1 MINDQDAINSLN
13 KVDKKGKTTGQ
24 KFADVAKKGAKI
36 GAAVVGATAAAG
48 GALLGMAS
56 KTAETT
62 DRIDKMSQKIGLSR
76 EGFQEWDFIMSQSG
90 MSVDQ
95 LQTGFK
101 TLVTQVDQAVQ
112 GTGKG
117 AESFKKLGVSVK
129 DANGN
134 VKDQETIFN
143 ESVVAL
149 QGMEDGTEK
158 AKLANDLFGRSGAEM
173 MPLLNGA
180 AGSVDEMKQKA
191 HDLGLVLDD
200 ETIDSG
206 VVFTDTMDQVKR
218 SLGALTTNV
227 GAEVMPMVQSFLEWV
242 LANMPTIQNV
252 MSTAFDFIGKFVS
265 VAVNIFNEFFMPAI
279 TTMYDWVIA
288 NMPMIRDTF
297 EQVFNN
303 IKEIWETTIKPTFEA
318 LMSVVKLVWDIFV
331 MAFPYIWE
339 VVKIA
344 FDNIKNIW
352 ETILQPTIM
361 FIVDIINFLV
371 GVFRENMPVIESTF
385 KNLVDA
391 FKRYYEGFF
400 KPTINAIAGI
410 IGWLRDKFTE
420 YILPLV
426 SNVIGWFSRMALGIS
441 EKMSSAQDKV
451 RDAVNKI
458 KGFFDGI
465 KKAKDTVLGIFSNIY
480 NGIKDKIESARDAVK
495 NAIDKIKG
503 FFNFNFKWPKLK
515 MPKFGISGSMNPV
528 TWLKNGVPKL
538 TVRWNAKGGIFDK
551 PTIFNTAQ
559 GLQGVGEA
567 GPEAIM
573 PLSKLESMLNLNN
586 EKKGNEVT
594 VNVNIDTFNNE
605 SDKDINE
612 LAEKLAFETNRR
624 LSGGGLGYV

>member
-1 MINDQDAINSLN
+1 MELFKLFGSVLIDDKDAINSLN

-24 KFADVAKKGAKI
+24 KFAAVAKKGAMI

-149 QGMEDGTEK
+149 QGMKDGTEK

-218 SLGALTTNV
+218 SMGALVTNV
-227 GAEVMPMVQSFLEWV
+227 GADVMPMFQTLLEWFI
-242 LANMPTIQNV
+242 ANMPTIQSV
-252 MSTAFDFIGKFVS
+252 AGVVFGAISTVVSTLADIFVNHILPSLQILYDFIV
-265 VAVNIFNEFFMPAI
+265 
-279 TTMYDWVIA
+279 A
-288 NMPMIRDTF
+288 NMPTIQSVTTTAIDIVKAAF
-297 EQVFNN
+297 DAFGDAIKWASDNLN
-303 IKEIWETTIKPTFEA
+303 IIIPIVVGFASAMA
-318 LMSVVKLVWDIFV
+318 LMTIIGTVKKLIDAWKASTIIQTIAQGGLNAVLMANPMMWIVGLIGALIAAGVALYMNWDKVKAFAKSLWSSMKSIFG
-331 MAFPYIWE
+331 
-339 VVKIA
+339 
-344 FDNIKNIW
+344 NIKNA
-352 ETILQPTIM
+352 
-361 FIVDIINFLV
+361 VV
-371 GVFRENMPVIESTF
+371 G
-385 KNLVDA
+385 A
-391 FKRYYEGFF
+391 FTGMM
-400 KPTINAIAGI
+400 TAA
-410 IGWLRDKFTE
+410 
-420 YILPLV
+420 
-426 SNVIGWFSRMALGIS
+426 S
-441 EKMSSAQDKV
+441 EKMSSIWNTAKRIFGNV
-451 RDAVNKI
+451 YTAIMNPVNK
-458 KGFFDGI
+458 
-465 KKAKDTVLGIFSNIY
+465 AK
-480 NGIKDKIESARDAVK
+480 DAVK

>member
-1 MINDQDAINSLN
+1 
-13 KVDKKGKTTGQ
+13 
-24 KFADVAKKGAKI
+24 
-36 GAAVVGATAAAG
+36 
-48 GALLGMAS
+48 
-56 KTAETT
+56 
-62 DRIDKMSQKIGLSR
+62 
-76 EGFQEWDFIMSQSG
+76 MSQSG

-149 QGMEDGTEK
+149 QGMKDGTEK

-200 ETIDSG
+200 ETIDAG

-218 SLGALTTNV
+218 SMGALVTNV
-227 GAEVMPMVQSFLEWV
+227 GADVMPMFQTLLEWFIANMPAMREIAAAVFGAISSVVSV
-242 LANMPTIQNV
+242 LADIFVNNILPSLQILYDFIVANMPTIQSV
-252 MSTAFDFIGKFVS
+252 TTTAIDIVKAAFDAFGDAIKWAS
-265 VAVNIFNEFFMPAI
+265 DNLNIIIPIVVGFASAM
-279 TTMYDWVIA
+279 
-288 NMPMIRDTF
+288 
-297 EQVFNN
+297 
-303 IKEIWETTIKPTFEA
+303 A
-318 LMSVVKLVWDIFV
+318 LMTIIGTVKKLIDAWKASTIIQTIAQGGLNAVLMANPMMWIVGLIGALIAAGVALYMNWDKVKAFAKSLWSSMKSIFG
-331 MAFPYIWE
+331 
-339 VVKIA
+339 
-344 FDNIKNIW
+344 NIKNA
-352 ETILQPTIM
+352 
-361 FIVDIINFLV
+361 VV
-371 GVFRENMPVIESTF
+371 G
-385 KNLVDA
+385 A
-391 FKRYYEGFF
+391 FTGMM
-400 KPTINAIAGI
+400 TAA
-410 IGWLRDKFTE
+410 
-420 YILPLV
+420 
-426 SNVIGWFSRMALGIS
+426 S
-441 EKMSSAQDKV
+441 EKMSSIWNTAKRIFGNV
-451 RDAVNKI
+451 YTAIMNPVNK
-458 KGFFDGI
+458 
-465 KKAKDTVLGIFSNIY
+465 AK
-480 NGIKDKIESARDAVK
+480 DAVK

-538 TVRWNAKGGIFDK
+538 TVKWNAKGGIFDK
-551 PTIFNTAQ
+551 PTIFNTAN

-594 VNVNIDTFNNE
+594 VHVNIDTFNNE

>member
-1 MINDQDAINSLN
+1 MELFKLFGSVLIDDKDAINSLN

-24 KFADVAKKGAKI
+24 KFAAVAKKGAKI

-218 SLGALTTNV
+218 SMGALVTNV
-227 GAEVMPMVQSFLEWV
+227 GADVMPMFQTLLEWFI
-242 LANMPTIQNV
+242 ANMPTIQSV
-252 MSTAFDFIGKFVS
+252 AGVVFGAISTVVSTLADIFVNHILPSLQILYDFIV
-265 VAVNIFNEFFMPAI
+265 
-279 TTMYDWVIA
+279 A
-288 NMPMIRDTF
+288 NMPTIQSVTTTAIDIVKAAF
-297 EQVFNN
+297 DAFGDAIKWASDNLN
-303 IKEIWETTIKPTFEA
+303 IIIPIVAGFASAMA
-318 LMSVVKLVWDIFV
+318 LMTIIGTVKKLIDAWKASTIIQTIAQGGLNAVLMANPMMWIVGLIGALIAAGVALYMNWDKVKAFAKSLWSSMKSIFG
-331 MAFPYIWE
+331 
-339 VVKIA
+339 
-344 FDNIKNIW
+344 NIKNAVVGAF
-352 ETILQPTIM
+352 TGIM
-361 FIVDIINFLV
+361 
-371 GVFRENMPVIESTF
+371 T
-385 KNLVDA
+385 A
-391 FKRYYEGFF
+391 
-400 KPTINAIAGI
+400 A
-410 IGWLRDKFTE
+410 
-420 YILPLV
+420 
-426 SNVIGWFSRMALGIS
+426 S
-441 EKMSSAQDKV
+441 EKMSSIWNTAKRIFGNV
-451 RDAVNKI
+451 YTAIMNPVNK
-458 KGFFDGI
+458 
-465 KKAKDTVLGIFSNIY
+465 AK
-480 NGIKDKIESARDAVK
+480 DAVK